1 MANQSTPTAYYYHS
15 DHLGG
20 TSCKKERF
28 GKPFASERG
37 EEPRSGMP
45 RNTTTTVQHI
55 QYMPFGEPFIN
66 QRISGYNERYTFT
79 GKERDEETGYGYFG
93 ARYMDYELM
102 TSFLS
107 VDRYADKYP
116 FISPYAYCAWNPV
129 RLTDPN
135 GDTIRPATGSSPTF
149 VAQLNLAIQ
158 YLVDNGADDIYSR
171 LQSNST
177 IIYVS
182 EVDFKDAE
190 LISSNPKS
198 KNIEWC
204 PTAGVYTTEGV
215 MMSPTTVLEHEFDHM
230 LQSLEAPTQQDA
242 DYKNKVDFY
251 GNLEEVRVIDGSEQ
265 ATACRLGEIEDGQFT
280 RKNHAG
286 NFYEVLSPTSTTVN
300 NSMRTLKKPSVM
312 PRNLPE
318 IEIKP

>member
-1 MANQSTPTAYYYHS
+1 MNQQVHKY
-15 DHLGG
+15 
-20 TSCKKERF
+20 ERLN
-28 GKPFASERG
+28 R
-37 EEPRSGMP
+37 
-45 RNTTTTVQHI
+45 I
-55 QYMPFGEPFIN
+55 QTMRFYLFV
-66 QRISGYNERYTFT
+66 FT
-79 GKERDEETGYGYFG
+79 GKEKDAETGYGYFG
-93 ARYMDYELM
+93 ARYMDHEIL

-107 VDRYADKYP
+107 VDRYTDKYP
-116 FISPYAYCAWNPV
+116 SISPYAYCAWNPIK
-129 RLTDPN
+129 LTDPS
-135 GDTIRPATGSSPTF
+135 GDTIRPAPCSSPEF
-149 VAQLNLAIQ
+149 VAQFNMAIQ
-158 YLVDNGADDIYSR
+158 YLVDNGADGVYSR
-171 LQSNST
+171 LQSNPT

-230 LQSLEAPTQQDA
+230 LQSLENPTQQDA

-265 ATACRLGEIEDGQFT
+265 TTACRLGEIKDGQFT

-286 NFYEVLSPTSTTVN
+286 NFYEVLSSTSTTLKN
-300 NSMRTLKKPSVM
+300 PSQPLKKPSVM
-312 PRNLPE
+312 PRNLPV
-318 IEIKP
+318 ITIKTTINP

>member
-1 MANQSTPTAYYYHS
+1 M
-15 DHLGG
+15 DHEIL
-20 TSCKKERF
+20 
-28 GKPFASERG
+28 
-37 EEPRSGMP
+37 
-45 RNTTTTVQHI
+45 
-55 QYMPFGEPFIN
+55 
-66 QRISGYNERYTFT
+66 
-79 GKERDEETGYGYFG
+79 
-93 ARYMDYELM
+93 

-107 VDRYADKYP
+107 VDRYTDKYP
-116 FISPYAYCAWNPV
+116 SISPYAYCAWNPIK
-129 RLTDPN
+129 LTDPS
-135 GDTIRPATGSSPTF
+135 GDTIRPAPCSSPEF
-149 VAQLNLAIQ
+149 VAQFNMAIQ
-158 YLVDNGADDIYSR
+158 YLVDNGADGVYSR
-171 LQSNST
+171 LQSNPS

-230 LQSLEAPTQQDA
+230 LQSLENPTQQDA

-265 ATACRLGEIEDGQFT
+265 TTACMLGEIKDGQFT

-286 NFYEVLSPTSTTVN
+286 NFYEVLSSTSTTLKN
-300 NSMRTLKKPSVM
+300 PSQPLKKPSVM
-312 PRNLPE
+312 PRNLPG
-318 IEIKP
+318 ITIKITINP

>member
-1 MANQSTPTAYYYHS
+1 MSNF
-15 DHLGG
+15 
-20 TSCKKERF
+20 KKSSI
-28 GKPFASERG
+28 FASQTISKMQVTFHIRRDENKMEFHDIG
-37 EEPRSGMP
+37 GMFFCTFSSKKATSL
-45 RNTTTTVQHI
+45 NLT
-55 QYMPFGEPFIN
+55 N
-66 QRISGYNERYTFT
+66 SCNKNISGNFLYFTFT

-93 ARYMDYELM
+93 ARYMDHELM
-102 TSFLS
+102 TMWLS

-116 FISPYAYCAWNPV
+116 FISPYAYCAWNPI
-129 RLTDPN
+129 RLTDPE
-135 GDTIRPATGSSPTF
+135 GDTIRPAAGSSPEF
-149 VAQLNLAIQ
+149 VTQLNMAIQ

-230 LQSLEAPTQQDA
+230 LQSLENPTQQEA
-242 DYKNKVDFY
+242 DYNNRVDFY
-251 GNLEEVRVIDGSEQ
+251 GNMEEVRVIDGSEQ
-265 ATACRLGEIEDGQFT
+265 TTACRLGEIDDGQYT

-286 NFYEVLSPTSTTVN
+286 KFYEVHSSTSTTLK
-300 NSMRTLKKPSVM
+300 NSLTTPQKPSVM
-312 PRNLPE
+312 PRNLPV
-318 IEIKP
+318 INIIP